1 MGTDKGPIY
10 LTREGAAKLKAELA
24 ELRGPKR
31 DALAK
36 RLRHAVQ
43 QGDLSENADYISA
56 KEDQGFLEGRILEL
70 ETILR
75 EAVVVDP
82 PQASDE
88 VALGSTVV
96 VAVDGG
102 SPETY
107 QLVGM
112 KEADPRRG
120 KITHESPIGRA
131 LMGRRVGD
139 TVEAVTPGGALR
151 LRILEIRSSG

>member
-1 MGTDKGPIY
+1 MDRRPY
-10 LTREGAAKLKAELA
+10 VLTPEGAAKLKTELE
-24 ELRGPKR
+24 ELRGPRR
-31 DALAK
+31 DQLAK

-56 KEDQGFLEGRILEL
+56 KEDQAFLEGRILEL

-75 EAVVVDP
+75 EATIIEPPLGTDVVG
-82 PQASDE
+82 
-88 VALGSTVV
+88 LGTTVV
-96 VAVDGG
+96 VAEDGR
-102 SPETY
+102 PPQEY

-131 LMGRRVGD
+131 LLGKRVGE
-139 TVEAVTPGGALR
+139 VAEASTPGGTIR
-151 LRILEIRSSG
+151 MRVVEIRRSA

>member
-1 MGTDKGPIY
+1 MDRRPY
-10 LTREGAAKLKAELA
+10 VLTPEGAAKLKTELE
-24 ELRGPKR
+24 ELRGPRR
-31 DALAK
+31 DQLAK

-56 KEDQGFLEGRILEL
+56 KEDQAFLEGRILEL

-75 EAVVVDP
+75 EATIIEPPLGTDVVG
-82 PQASDE
+82 
-88 VALGSTVV
+88 LGTTVV
-96 VAVDGG
+96 VAEDGR
-102 SPETY
+102 PPQEY

-131 LMGRRVGD
+131 LLGKRVGD
-139 TVEAVTPGGALR
+139 EVQIQVPKGVLR
-151 LRILEIRSSG
+151 LTVTAIS

>member
-1 MGTDKGPIY
+1 MDRRPY
-10 LTREGAAKLKAELA
+10 VLTPEGAAKLKAELE
-24 ELRGPKR
+24 ELRGPRR
-31 DALAK
+31 DQLAK

-56 KEDQGFLEGRILEL
+56 KEDQAFLEGRILEL

-75 EAVVVDP
+75 EATIIEPPLGTDVVG
-82 PQASDE
+82 
-88 VALGSTVV
+88 LGTTVV
-96 VAVDGG
+96 VAEDGR
-102 SPETY
+102 PPQEY

-131 LMGRRVGD
+131 LLGKRVGE
-139 TVEAVTPGGALR
+139 VAEASTPGGTIR
-151 LRILEIRSSG
+151 MRVVEIRRSA

>member
-1 MGTDKGPIY
+1 MGPRSLY
-10 LTREGAAKLKAELA
+10 LTPEGAAKLKAELA

-31 DALAK
+31 DALAQ

-56 KEDQGFLEGRILEL
+56 KEEQAFLEGRILEL

-75 EAVVVDP
+75 EAVVVEAP
-82 PQASDE
+82 TGSDE
-88 VALGSTVV
+88 AALGTTVV

-102 SPETY
+102 PPEEY

-131 LMGRRVGD
+131 LMGKRVGD
-139 TVEAVTPGGALR
+139 VVEAKTPGGTLR
-151 LRILEIRSSG
+151 LRILEIRHSA

>member
-1 MGTDKGPIY
+1 MAMENRSFY
-10 LTREGAAKLKAELA
+10 LTPDGAAKLKAELA

-31 DALAK
+31 NALSQ
-36 RLRHAVQ
+36 RLRHAIQ

-56 KEDQGFLEGRILEL
+56 KEEQAFLEGRILEL

-75 EAVVVDP
+75 EAEVVEAPAAADK
-82 PQASDE
+82 A
-88 VALGSTVV
+88 ALGTTVV

-102 SPETY
+102 TPEAY

-112 KEADPRRG
+112 KEADPRHG

-131 LMGRRVGD
+131 LMGKHVGD
-139 TVEAVTPGGALR
+139 VVEANTPGGAIR
-151 LRILEIRSSG
+151 LRILEIRRSA